1 MFWGFLGRQGVAT
14 NAQPTLVMMVGGLHV
29 AIRGEFLWSFTCQ
42 VWGGVSLVIQMSNLR
57 YLVLRLVVA
66 KFDSPLVDSGVLL
79 ITSGLTKVWGSHA

>member
-1 MFWGFLGRQGVAT
+1 
-14 NAQPTLVMMVGGLHV
+14 
-29 AIRGEFLWSFTCQ
+29 
-42 VWGGVSLVIQMSNLR
+42 VIQMSNLR